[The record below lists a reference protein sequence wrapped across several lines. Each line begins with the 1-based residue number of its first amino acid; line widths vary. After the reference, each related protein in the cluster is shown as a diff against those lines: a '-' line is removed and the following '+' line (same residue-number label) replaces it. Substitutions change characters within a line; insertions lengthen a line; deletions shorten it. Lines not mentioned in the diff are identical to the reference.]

1 MRLFAGT
8 PFDIPPRCER
18 CSELVE
24 NCECPPEPPPRTPP
38 EQQTA
43 ILAIEKRKRG
53 KLVTVVKGLPAAGND
68 LLELLSQL
76 KTTCGAG
83 GTVKDETLEIQG
95 QHVDRI
101 RATLKKIG
109 YQVKG

>member
-8 PFDIPPRCER
+8 PFDIPPQCER
-18 CSELVE
+18 CGELVE
-24 NCECPPEPPPRTPP
+24 NCECPPERPPRIPP

-43 ILAIEKRKRG
+43 TLAIEKRKRG
-53 KLVTVVKGLPAAGND
+53 KLVTIVKGLPADGND
-68 LLELLSQL
+68 LPELLSQL

-95 QHVDRI
+95 HHVDRI

-109 YQVKG
+109 YRVKG